1 MPMRPTPYH
10 QDGKGKSQKDAEV
23 ADMDDWPVEPYPQ
36 GVDDEQWEREC
47 GGLRVLDWNSA
58 CIEIR
63 YVFEGEDMRVRGS
76 GVLRK

>member
-10 QDGKGKSQKDAEV
+10 QDGKGKSHEDVEV
-23 ADMDDWPVEPYPQ
+23 
-36 GVDDEQWEREC
+36 VDVNV
-47 GGLRVLDWNSA
+47 GSPA